1 MNELEQMFEHYTE
14 YKSTNGMLILEM
26 LEYKK
31 LNMSDLF
38 PILGSTS
45 VLLEYING
53 KRQLSSKQIEKLAE
67 LFGVIPD
74 VFKRDEKLDQGISQA
89 ANFAEQ
95 SFKDENSQ
103 EHAERE
109 SNFMSP
115 FSQQENSFQ
124 DERFTQNF
132 DENNEFKPQNFQAK
146 PFWED

>member
-14 YKSTNGMLILEM
+14 YKTTNGMLILEM
-26 LEYKK
+26 IEYKK

-53 KRQLSSKQIEKLAE
+53 KRQLSSKQIERLAE
-67 LFGVIPD
+67 LFGVVPD
-74 VFKRDEKLDQGISQA
+74 VFKRDEKLEQGISQD

-109 SNFMSP
+109 ANFMSP

-124 DERFTQNF
+124 DERFAQNF
-132 DENNEFKPQNFQAK
+132 DDNNEFKPQNFQAK